1 MRLPPPPSDFANL
14 VVTLSQ
20 MGDTNVICGS
30 YDGITLFVNRMLP
43 VDRLTRKHM
52 PVHEEP

>member
-30 YDGITLFVNRMLP
+30 YDGITLFVDRMLP
-43 VDRLTRKHM
+43 VDRLTSRNM
-52 PVHEEP
+52 PVQGQP